1 MTDEPIEPTDDD
13 DFDFEDFGEDQQ
25 ALIHVAKMGLTVFR
39 AVIRDGGSWN
49 EAFSITAAFFAG
61 MSKGMAEDN

>member
-1 MTDEPIEPTDDD
+1 MTEGDFDINPD
-13 DFDFEDFGEDQQ
+13 DFEGEEH
-25 ALIHVAKMGLTVFR
+25 LKNVARMGLTIFR

-61 MSKGMAEDN
+61 MSKGMAEDD